1 MGNLN
6 GICKR
11 LDLSIVYH
19 RRAKGSY
26 PFLWNYWIP
35 LKSERQGVI
44 IPVIYLLVSLPGSNR
59 FQTPYYIKSLVKLSK
74 SQNKTKQN
82 FVNARLIGVEEIRYR
97 WRVRMHYIHFY
108 NINKNFI
115 SKKLYLKSREWLR
128 KWFSLEFWHPNLGV
142 HRWICAYTI
151 THKSTDIKNAHTWI
165 HTQTLIHT
173 AIYIQTCTQHTPHIH
188 RNKNT
193 YYKIILRINKRSR
206 W

>member
-1 MGNLN
+1 M
-6 GICKR
+6 
-11 LDLSIVYH
+11 
-19 RRAKGSY
+19 KGSY

-35 LKSERQGVI
+35 LKSERRRVI

-59 FQTPYYIKSLVKLSK
+59 FQTSYYIKSLVKLSR

-82 FVNARLIGVEEIRYR
+82 FVNARRLIGVEEIKYR

-128 KWFSLEFWHPNLGV
+128 KWFSLEFWHPNSGA

-151 THKSTDIKNAHTWI
+151 THKSPDIKNTHTWI
-165 HTQTLIHT
+165 HTQTSIHT
-173 AIYIQTCTQHTPHIH
+173 AIYIQTCTQHTH
-188 RNKNT
+188 T
-193 YYKIILRINKRSR
+193 YTGIKTHTIKLS
-206 W
+206 